1 MPTLEYKIQHIII
14 KLSTTPSG
22 TKEGIS
28 LNCRSHAWL
37 KRKTF
42 LASNRLLDDI
52 ILSETIQAGQSNLWW
67 VSGKEFLSCLKQNP
81 RLYIHLK
88 GDYDAECQFSTLFIW
103 YSNIRFTIRDLN
115 MGRRVTIVWWI
126 CFRRRYW
133 NLIKKYTLSPVLQC
147 SPLKF
152 CDESLER
159 TSFSKLVQASSL
171 ISYLSRE
178 AFESCDIVITFF
190 TSTLEASKKS
200 NFILGRLVHHPWTI
214 GDFVHTSNGKTIDLC
229 LHLLPYKKHK
239 PKAASCNFEH

>member
-52 ILSETIQAGQSNLWW
+52 ILSKTIQVGQSNLWW

-88 GDYDAECQFSTLFIW
+88 GDYDAECQFPHYLYGIATSDSQSETSKWGEEWPWCGEFVLEE
-103 YSNIRFTIRDLN
+103 D
-115 MGRRVTIVWWI
+115 
-126 CFRRRYW
+126 
-133 NLIKKYTLSPVLQC
+133 IKTLSRSIHWAQYYSVPHL
-147 SPLKF
+147 
-152 CDESLER
+152 
-159 TSFSKLVQASSL
+159 SS
-171 ISYLSRE
+171 
-178 AFESCDIVITFF
+178 VM
-190 TSTLEASKKS
+190 
-200 NFILGRLVHHPWTI
+200 NP
-214 GDFVHTSNGKTIDLC
+214 
-229 LHLLPYKKHK
+229 
-239 PKAASCNFEH
+239 